1 MHNRLFILAAVLA
14 GLCLAYLTLG
24 AHGDWG
30 FILMFRGQKLV
41 ALLVVSAAISV
52 STIMFQTITGNR
64 ILTPSIMGF
73 DALFLLLVS
82 VLVFV
87 LGGQGFNMLDPRLMM
102 ALTVGLLCIAS
113 VLLFGTLLRT
123 SESDVMRMILAGVV
137 LAVMFRSLTAFV
149 QRMIDPN
156 EYAVVQASSYA
167 RFSQADTDLI
177 GIAGVLCSLALAAT
191 WKMRSRL
198 DVLALGKVAATSLG
212 EDHLRGQRIALLL
225 ISVLVSVSTALVG
238 PVAFFGLL
246 VASLTYLVL
255 PTHRHAVLLPGAA
268 LVAGIVLIGG
278 QLLMERVM
286 HLTTPLSVVVEF
298 AGGLV
303 FLFLLLRSFK

>member
-1 MHNRLFILAAVLA
+1 MRNRLIILAAVLA
-14 GLCLAYLTLG
+14 VLCSAYMTFG
-24 AHGDWG
+24 ARGDWG
-30 FILMFRGQKLV
+30 FILMFRGQKLL

-52 STIMFQTITGNR
+52 STIVFQTITGNR

-102 ALTVGLLCIAS
+102 ALTVGLLCTAS
-113 VLLFGTLLRT
+113 VLLFGTLLRN
-123 SESDVMRMILAGVV
+123 SENDVMRMILAGVV

-177 GIAGVLCSLALAAT
+177 GIAVVLCGLALAAT
-191 WKMRSRL
+191 WRMRSRL

-286 HLTTPLSVVVEF
+286 HLSTPLSVVVEF